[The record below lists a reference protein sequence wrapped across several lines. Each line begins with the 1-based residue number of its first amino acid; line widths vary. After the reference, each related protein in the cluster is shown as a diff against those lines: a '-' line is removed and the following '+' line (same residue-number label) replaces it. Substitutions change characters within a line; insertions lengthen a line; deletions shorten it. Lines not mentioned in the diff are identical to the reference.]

1 MRCGSGMTRWRRLK
15 EWDETGVW
23 EQLHRRLLDR
33 LGEADQIDWE
43 RASLDSASVA
53 PLGGQR
59 TGPNPTDKGKKGSK
73 RHLMVD
79 RSSVPLSVTHSV
91 LGRCRASCKTS

>member
-1 MRCGSGMTRWRRLK
+1 MRLRHDALASSQGVGRNGRVGTAASEALGPSRRSGP
-15 EWDETGVW
+15 
-23 EQLHRRLLDR
+23 DR
-33 LGEADQIDWE
+33 LGE
-43 RASLDSASVA
+43 SLLR
-53 PLGGQR
+53 LGECGRSRGQR

-79 RSSVPLSVTHSV
+79 RSGAPLSVTHSV